1 MNSATQSFL
10 GRYRLVKVLGQ
21 GAMGVVYEA
30 VDTRLNRT
38 VAIKTVLR
46 SHLADETT
54 ANEYASRFEREAQA
68 AARLAHPHV
77 VTVFDFGEHE
87 DISYIVM
94 EFIRGRELNQAF
106 EAGEKFSLHEAIRI
120 MRELLSALDY
130 AHQQGI
136 VHRDIKPANVM
147 LDPAGR
153 AKLTDFGVA
162 RVVNANQDRTMPGTL
177 VGTPSYM
184 SPEQILGLAVGSRA
198 DIFAA
203 GVILYQFL
211 TGKRPF
217 SGGGPFG
224 VQRKIV
230 QDDPE
235 PPSKVNPEV
244 PEGFDFIIS
253 RALAKQPEDRYENAA
268 AFAADLERIGAT
280 IEREVPLIDLN
291 FPDEG
296 SSANRTATRP
306 LTQVPSNLPAPA
318 PPPED
323 PNALTLITAVPFGK
337 PAAPVD
343 EPDAPPADPEATI
356 IMFRPTG
363 PEGSTSTARP
373 TGGPSGGTV
382 SGPGT
387 ARGAAAP
394 LATQPPRTAPAP
406 AVAPAP
412 APSPTPGA
420 QTRPLPMPP
429 TGRPASG
436 PAPTPSPAS
445 ARAPAPPRP
454 APAAAPVPARPTP
467 GKPAWMPLAAGAG
480 VAVLALTAWLLVARP
495 WAAKAPEA
503 YSPPAETPAAQQPP
517 APATTTPAAPPAARP
532 ADAPSGD
539 AASSPAAGAA
549 TAPAP
554 AVTTAAPAVTTPAP
568 APSTTPSA
576 AARPPAAA
584 PQPKPAAPRPPAA
597 KPEGRPAGVEPRCSD
612 LLQRMQ
618 LGEPLSAE
626 QTAFFQTRCTR

>member
-54 ANEYASRFEREAQA
+54 ANEYATRFEREAQA
-68 AARLAHPHV
+68 AARLTHPHV

-106 EAGEKFSLHEAIRI
+106 EAGQHFPLSEAIRI

-153 AKLTDFGVA
+153 VKLTDFGVA
-162 RVVNANQDRTMPGTL
+162 RVANANQDRTMPGTL

-198 DIFAA
+198 DIFAT

-211 TGKRPF
+211 TGRRPF
-217 SGGGPFG
+217 TGGGPFG

-235 PPSKVNPEV
+235 PPSKVNPAL
-244 PEGFDFIIS
+244 PEGFDLIIS
-253 RALAKQPEDRYENAA
+253 RALAKQPENRYENAG
-268 AFAADLERIGAT
+268 AFAADLERIGASLP
-280 IEREVPLIDLN
+280 RDLPLIDLDL
-291 FPDEG
+291 PDD
-296 SSANRTATRP
+296 AAAPDTTRTNRAAP
-306 LTQVPSNLPAPA
+306 PAA
-318 PPPED
+318 PPPAD
-323 PNALTLITAVPFGK
+323 PAGLTLITEVPFGS
-337 PAAPVD
+337 PAPPA
-343 EPDAPPADPEATI
+343 EADAPPVDPEATV
-356 IMFRPTG
+356 IMFRPSA
-363 PEGSTSTARP
+363 PEPTSTRP
-373 TGGPSGGTV
+373 AMPTATVPMGPPAPPATRPGTV
-382 SGPGT
+382 SGRSATPGT
-387 ARGAAAP
+387 PVRPPPAPPAQPAAAP
-394 LATQPPRTAPAP
+394 APRPAAAPAP
-406 AVAPAP
+406 AVRPAPPAPAP
-412 APSPTPGA
+412 AQGTS
-420 QTRPLPMPP
+420 TR
-429 TGRPASG
+429 RPASAG
-436 PAPTPSPAS
+436 SGGK
-445 ARAPAPPRP
+445 RALL
-454 APAAAPVPARPTP
+454 
-467 GKPAWMPLAAGAG
+467 PLAAGAG

-495 WAAKAPEA
+495 WADKAPA
-503 YSPPAETPAAQQPP
+503 RDPV
-517 APATTTPAAPPAARP
+517 APSVTTPAP
-532 ADAPSGD
+532 
-539 AASSPAAGAA
+539 
-549 TAPAP
+549 
-554 AVTTAAPAVTTPAP
+554 TPAP
-568 APSTTPSA
+568 APS
-576 AARPPAAA
+576 A
-584 PQPKPAAPRPPAA
+584 PQPTPAAPPVVTLPPVVDTAPVTAPAAPPPAPA
-597 KPEGRPAGVEPRCSD
+597 RARPADSVARPAPSPRTEPRSNGIEPRCSD

-626 QTAFFQTRCTR
+626 QTAYFQTRCTR

>member
-54 ANEYASRFEREAQA
+54 ANDYATRFEREAQA

-153 AKLTDFGVA
+153 VKLTDFGVA
-162 RVVNANQDRTMPGTL
+162 RVANANQDRTMPGTL

-198 DIFAA
+198 DIFAT

-235 PPSKVNPEV
+235 PPSQVNPEV
-244 PEGFDFIIS
+244 PDGFDFIIQ

-268 AFAADLERIGAT
+268 AFAADLERIGNT
-280 IEREVPLIDLN
+280 IEREVPLIDLS

-306 LTQVPSNLPAPA
+306 MTQAPAAFPPAAPSPVSAPSPPAPA
-318 PPPED
+318 VPPPMAQGPD
-323 PNALTLITAVPFGK
+323 ALTLITAVPFGK
-337 PAAPVD
+337 PAAPPS
-343 EPDAPPADPEATI
+343 EPDTPPADPEATI
-356 IMFRPTG
+356 IMFRPNGPDSTMSRPGGSGANATMSGTG
-363 PEGSTSTARP
+363 S
-373 TGGPSGGTV
+373 
-382 SGPGT
+382 
-387 ARGAAAP
+387 ARGAPVGPPPSAP
-394 LATQPPRTAPAP
+394 AGPSRPAPAQAPAP
-406 AVAPAP
+406 TARTLPLPPAPPASVTRQASAPAPAP
-412 APSPTPGA
+412 APSVAPLPLPARQPAEPRIAPPPTP
-420 QTRPLPMPP
+420 MPV
-429 TGRPASG
+429 
-436 PAPTPSPAS
+436 
-445 ARAPAPPRP
+445 
-454 APAAAPVPARPTP
+454 PAAAAR
-467 GKPAWMPLAAGAG
+467 
-480 VAVLALTAWLLVARP
+480 RP
-495 WAAKAPEA
+495 
-503 YSPPAETPAAQQPP
+503 
-517 APATTTPAAPPAARP
+517 R
-532 ADAPSGD
+532 
-539 AASSPAAGAA
+539 
-549 TAPAP
+549 
-554 AVTTAAPAVTTPAP
+554 
-568 APSTTPSA
+568 
-576 AARPPAAA
+576 R
-584 PQPKPAAPRPPAA
+584 
-597 KPEGRPAGVEPRCSD
+597 
-612 LLQRMQ
+612 
-618 LGEPLSAE
+618 
-626 QTAFFQTRCTR
+626 